1 MKKIAAFLIFFVGII
16 LLLSEPTVET
26 NWLLNFVMVKILGLI
41 LMAISYKT
49 IYDKRKIRHLS

>member
-16 LLLSEPTVET
+16 LLLSEPTIET

-41 LMAISYKT
+41 LIAISYKT
-49 IYDKRKIRHLS
+49 IYDKRKIKHLS